1 MICIEEESI
10 NLLDFFQL
18 YFEKKSYVHMIEW
31 AGRDWRD
38 GTGQE
43 GAGHGTG
50 RDPQIRTKRDGTR
63 KCGTWDGMGRP
74 KRRPAELWYE
84 STTTSLIFVKGV
96 YVTMI
101 VIYEEFRFHIQFQ
114 KDKYETIL

>member
-50 RDPQIRTKRDGTR
+50 RDPQIRTKRDGTGQESAGH
-63 KCGTWDGMGRP
+63 GTGWDDQNVVLRSSDS
-74 KRRPAELWYE
+74 EE
-84 STTTSLIFVKGV
+84 STNS
-96 YVTMI
+96 
-101 VIYEEFRFHIQFQ
+101 
-114 KDKYETIL
+114 